1 MDNFIYWLMRKSQR
15 QQLILIVLAAII
27 SSMLIAPPIYFF
39 LAGEIPL
46 PVYPTAL
53 LTSSLVGSVLA
64 NLFVNITYRLANSQQ
79 RERKINQTLERK
91 NQIFQSLLDSS
102 VILQN
107 SDQLNDLLA
116 TMLERLRMLF
126 PQNQFGIIIDSSR
139 PTMIRQFAGLGISED
154 EKACLLELNASLLE
168 KSRRHEILARLRQI
182 ATQASGQSEWD
193 FLPMTD
199 RMGKVIGKLI
209 IKGSLPTDTY
219 EIIQLLLKQFSTAT
233 ENKLLS
239 LELEKLANTDD
250 LTGVYNRSFF
260 NRELSRQ
267 IESKLANPQLD
278 FCIILADLNGLKT
291 LNDKMGHLAGDSMI
305 IGCARLLQNCCRS
318 EDFVCRTGG
327 DEFAVLSPAT
337 NLEQGHTLLQRLQDK
352 QRYAQV
358 NYNSAQHHDNVVIPL
373 SLSFGLACS
382 IEIEPEFVY
391 RLADQRMYEAKN
403 HHYAAQPSQTSEHE
417 GSKPR
422 VQRRD

>member
-15 QQLILIVLAAII
+15 QQLILVVLAAII
-27 SSMLIAPPIYFF
+27 SSMLIAPPIYLL
-39 LAGEIPL
+39 LAGKVPL

-53 LTSSLVGSVLA
+53 ITSSLVGSVLA
-64 NLFVNITYRLANSQQ
+64 KLFVNISHRLAHSQQ
-79 RERKINQTLERK
+79 RERLINQALERK
-91 NQIFQSLLDSS
+91 NYVFQYLLDSS

-116 TMLERLRMLF
+116 SMLERLRMLF

-168 KSRRHEILARLRQI
+168 KSRRHEILPHLRHVT
-182 ATQASGQSEWD
+182 TQTSQAEWD

-199 RMGKVIGKLI
+199 RMNKVIGKLI
-209 IKGSLPTDTY
+209 IKGSPPADAH
-219 EIIQLLLKQFSTAT
+219 EIIQLLLKQFSTVT

-267 IESKLANPQLD
+267 IESKLANPQLN
-278 FCIILADLNGLKT
+278 FCIILADLNGLKA
-291 LNDKMGHLAGDSMI
+291 LNDKMGHMAGDSMI

-352 QRYAQV
+352 QHYAQV
-358 NYNSAQHHDNVVIPL
+358 NYHPAPHHDNVVIPL

-382 IEIEPEFVY
+382 IEVEPEFVY
-391 RLADQRMYEAKN
+391 RLADQRMYEAKK
-403 HHYAAQPSQTSEHE
+403 HHYAVQSTQATEH
-417 GSKPR
+417 GGTKPR
-422 VQRRD
+422 A

>member
-1 MDNFIYWLMRKSQR
+1 M
-15 QQLILIVLAAII
+15 
-27 SSMLIAPPIYFF
+27 
-39 LAGEIPL
+39 
-46 PVYPTAL
+46 
-53 LTSSLVGSVLA
+53 LTSGLVGSVLA

-79 RERKINQTLERK
+79 RERLINQALERK
-91 NQIFQSLLDSS
+91 NHMFQSLLDSS

-107 SDQLNDLLA
+107 TDQLNDLLA
-116 TMLERLRMLF
+116 SMLERLRMLF

-139 PTMIRQFAGLGISED
+139 PTMIRQFAGLGITAD
-154 EKACLLELNASLLE
+154 EKACLLELNAFLLE
-168 KSRRHEILARLRQI
+168 KNQRHDILARLRQHDEHI
-182 ATQASGQSEWD
+182 SDRSEWD
-193 FLPMTD
+193 FLAMTD
-199 RMGKVIGKLI
+199 RAGKVLGKLV
-209 IKGSLPTDTY
+209 IKGTLPLDSH
-219 EIIQLLLKQFSTAT
+219 EVFQLLLKQFSTAT

-267 IESKLANPQLD
+267 IEIKYANLQQD

-291 LNDKMGHLAGDSMI
+291 LNDKMGHMAGDSMI
-305 IGCARLLQNCCRS
+305 IACARLLQNCCRS

-337 NLEQGHTLLQRLQDK
+337 KLEQGHTLLQRLQEK

-358 NYNSAQHHDNVVIPL
+358 NYQGAQHYDNVVIPL

-382 IEIEPEFVY
+382 MEVEPELVY

-403 HHYAAQPSQTSEHE
+403 HHYAVQSLQAAESDKSEPWSQ
-417 GSKPR
+417 
-422 VQRRD
+422 QRD